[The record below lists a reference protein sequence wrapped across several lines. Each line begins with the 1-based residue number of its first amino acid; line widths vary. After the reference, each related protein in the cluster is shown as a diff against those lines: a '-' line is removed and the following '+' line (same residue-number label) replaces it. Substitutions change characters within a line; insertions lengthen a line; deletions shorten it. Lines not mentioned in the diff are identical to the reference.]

1 MARVPGM
8 PSIIGMISALVAD
21 AVPVRVE
28 QMVAAFRL
36 VGQPDE
42 HATISLV
49 LQDESGADV
58 KGHPFSL
65 RLANHGVCDG
75 HISLAPVEVPAFGK
89 YSVVLRLDGVEAF
102 RTTFWVVPHDVRLT
116 EARPS

>member
-1 MARVPGM
+1 VLCQELDMARVPGM

-36 VGQPDE
+36 VGEPDE

-58 KGHPFSL
+58 KGHPLSL
-65 RLANHGVCDG
+65 RLAQTGICDG
-75 HISLAPVEVPAFGK
+75 HISLAPVEIPSFGK
-89 YSVVLRLDGVEAF
+89 YSVALRVDGIDAF
-102 RTTFWVVPHDVRLT
+102 RTTFWVV
-116 EARPS
+116 EQ